1 VTLNDPMFDECSRA
15 LSKKLSSWSDTSP
28 DIIIDKAF
36 VLCLSRL
43 PDEEE
48 KKKFI
53 ELFKKDGW
61 YSVATV
67 LLNLDESLTR
77 E

>member
-1 VTLNDPMFDECSRA
+1 MLYQ
-15 LSKKLSSWSDTSP
+15 KKLSSWSDTSP